1 MPGQKTILIAAAN
14 PSNEARLRLDIEVRD
29 IKERLNSAK
38 HRDLFEL
45 KQIGATRVRDLQTA
59 MQQHEPTIVHFCGHG
74 AGDSGIVLEDN
85 AGKTQLVSTEAL
97 ANFFELFVDEVECVV
112 LNACFSEIQA
122 KEIVKHIPY
131 VIGMKKGIGDEAAIE
146 FAVGFYGTLASGKD
160 YEKAFKFGC
169 SAIEL
174 MGIPESLTPQLFVK
188 EGYSQANISVK
199 KEGFPMSSNTD
210 LRQKKLQALEKALIL
225 ETDASVKFKLEN
237 EIAELREQIANS
249 PK

>member
-1 MPGQKTILIAAAN
+1 MNSQKTILIAAAN
-14 PSNEARLRLDIEVRD
+14 PSNETRLRLDVEVRD
-29 IKERLNSAK
+29 ISERLRLAK

-59 MQQHEPTIVHFCGHG
+59 MQEHEPTIVHFCGHG
-74 AGDSGIVLEDN
+74 AGEQGIVLEDN
-85 AGKTQLVSTEAL
+85 NGNTQLVNSEAL
-97 ANFFELFVDEVECVV
+97 ANFFKLFEDEVECVV

-131 VIGMKKGIGDEAAIE
+131 VIGMVKEIGDDAAIE
-146 FAVGFYGTLASGKD
+146 FAVGFYGALASGKD

-174 MGIPESLTPQLFVK
+174 MGISGHLIPQLFK
-188 EGYSQANISVK
+188 GKIPRK
-199 KEGFPMSSNTD
+199 
-210 LRQKKLQALEKALIL
+210 KKLPKEKEISMNSNIELMEEKLAHLERALIL
-225 ETDASVKFKLEN
+225 ETDASVRFKLKQ
-237 EIAELREQIANS
+237 EIADLQKEIKKH